1 MSIKKIACSTDFSE
15 NSEIAF
21 AAALEAAEKY
31 DASLDVLHVLP
42 HSINP
47 MISEFGMLPM
57 GDSLAENSDEFHQ
70 SLVNQ
75 MREKMEENFGERVKH
90 LKESRLV
97 ILDGHVSTEII
108 SYLKEKD
115 IDLVIMGSYG
125 YSGMGLVLFGSV
137 AKRVAHKAHCSVVI
151 ARAKNIAV

>member
-15 NSEIAF
+15 NAETAF
-21 AAALEAAEKY
+21 AAALEAAVKY
-31 DASLDVLHVLP
+31 DASLDVIHVLP

-47 MISEFGMLPM
+47 MVSEFGLLPM
-57 GDSLAENSDEFHQ
+57 GDSLAENSEEFHQ

-75 MREKMEENFGERVKH
+75 MREKMEEKFGERIKH
-90 LKESRLV
+90 LKDSRLV

-108 SYLKEKD
+108 AYLKEKD
-115 IDLVIMGSYG
+115 IDLIIMGSYG

-151 ARAKNIAV
+151 AREKNKAV

>member
-1 MSIKKIACSTDFSE
+1 MAIKKIACSTDFSQ

-21 AAALEAAEKY
+21 AAAVEAAEKY
-31 DASLDVLHVLP
+31 DASLDVIHVLP
-42 HSINP
+42 HPVNP
-47 MISEFGMLPM
+47 MASEFEVLPL
-57 GDSLAENSDEFHQ
+57 GDSLVEKSEEFHRT
-70 SLVNQ
+70 LAKQ
-75 MREKMEENFGERVKH
+75 MAEQMEEKFGERINH
-90 LKESRLV
+90 LKDSRLV

-108 SYLKEKD
+108 AYLKEND

-151 ARAKNIAV
+151 AREKN